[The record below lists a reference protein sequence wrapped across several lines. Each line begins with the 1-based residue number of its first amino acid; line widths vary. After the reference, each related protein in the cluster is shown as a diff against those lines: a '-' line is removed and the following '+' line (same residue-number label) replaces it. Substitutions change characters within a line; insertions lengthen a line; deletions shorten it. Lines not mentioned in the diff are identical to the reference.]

1 MDAKLDVQCTLL
13 VLALM
18 ETELDAQCALS
29 ILALRETELNT
40 QCALSVLVLVG
51 DAGLVV
57 KPAYATVYEQDSGV
71 RGPKREAEGPESS
84 RRVTCTN
91 RKSRLSRVLDVETEQ
106 RRMKHLH
113 RDPG

>member
-71 RGPKREAEGPESS
+71 RGPKRGGRPRVKSAGHVYEQKVPSVSS
-84 RRVTCTN
+84 TGC
-91 RKSRLSRVLDVETEQ
+91 
-106 RRMKHLH
+106 
-113 RDPG
+113 